1 MILSSSFRFVFGTV
15 VALTMVPFIVQ
26 AKEQNT
32 HTCTNESLAG
42 EFAFTAHGT
51 TLPALGLQAP
61 LTGAFA
67 SSGSATFDGAG
78 HFTLTAT
85 SSFNG
90 VIQGPATVTGTY
102 VVNSDC
108 SYTSKAGNGVTFR
121 AVIVNGG
128 RELLIL
134 QTTPGVVITG
144 MAKKRGAER
153 SKRYED
159 DFSENR
165 KTCSVRSFAGTYGF
179 LADGFAGAPALPDTP
194 FGPLAGT
201 GVINVYPDGTFMM
214 MAQRS
219 VGGVLD
225 PAPLPLTGSYNISDN
240 CTAELTFDVGFHF
253 TATIINSSE
262 PVFIETDPG
271 TALTVV
277 AKRL

>member
-1 MILSSSFRFVFGTV
+1 MILSSSLRLVLG
-15 VALTMVPFIVQ
+15 ALTAFAIAPFAVQ
-26 AKEQNT
+26 ARHNT

-42 EFAFTAHGT
+42 EFGFTAHGT
-51 TLPALGLQAP
+51 TVPALGLQAP

-67 SSGSATFDGAG
+67 SSGSATFDGSG

-102 VVNSDC
+102 TVNSDC
-108 SYTSKAGNGVTFR
+108 SYTSKASNGVTFR
-121 AVIVNGG
+121 AVIVKGG
-128 RELLIL
+128 HELLIL

-144 MAKKRGAER
+144 LAKKKGIEDNE
-153 SKRYED
+153 KYEEA
-159 DFSENR
+159 FHESH
-165 KTCSVRSFAGTYGF
+165 KTCSAPSFAGTYGF
-179 LADGFAGAPALPDTP
+179 LADGFAGAPILPNTP
-194 FGPLAGT
+194 FGPLAGV
-201 GVINVYPDGTFMM
+201 GVITVRPDGTFMM

-219 VGGVLD
+219 VGGMLD
-225 PAPLPLTGSYNISDN
+225 PAPLPLTGAYTVSGN

-253 TATIINSSE
+253 TATIINNSE
-262 PVFIETDPG
+262 SVFIETDPG